1 VGGTFVIGLVYAT
14 AAGRAAAGELSAGL
28 GPDTRLY
35 DASPGDA
42 LRQAWG
48 ECDGI
53 VAFLATGATVR
64 LLAPLL
70 ADKHTDPGVVCV
82 DEARR
87 YAVALVGGHGG
98 GANDLASRVAA
109 ALGATPVITTAT
121 DAVGMTPLDEVA
133 ALFGCTVRGDLAAL
147 TRAVLDGEPLL
158 VRNPLGLPLPALP
171 GTGDSAQWTLTLDDT
186 AGDPGPQEVRLVP
199 ADLVVGIGCERGV
212 SVEEVLAL
220 LDRLPEFGLDP
231 AAVTALTSLDLK
243 SDEDALVRVAAD
255 RGLPFVTH
263 TAEVLSTQD
272 VPTPSEVVSAEVG
285 TPSVSEASALVTA
298 RGLTGG
304 EPELVVTKQK
314 LGRVTMAV
322 ARARHRGRLA
332 VVGLGPGAADL
343 RSPRAEAEL
352 RRASD
357 VVGLDQYVDQIRHL
371 LRPGTRVHAT
381 GLGSEEARARSAV
394 DLAREGRAVAL
405 IGSGDAGVY
414 AMASPALEHAG
425 TDVEV
430 VGVPGITAAL
440 ASAAVL
446 GAPLGHDHAMIS
458 LSDLHTPW
466 PAIERRVRAAAEAD
480 LVVCFYNPRSKG
492 RDWQLGA
499 ALDLIRT
506 HRPDSTPVAAVRQ
519 ASRPD
524 ESVHIAPIADFDP
537 AVVDMYTT
545 VVVGASTTRLVGGR
559 MVTPRGYRWMGPS

>member
-14 AAGRAAAGELSAGL
+14 AAGRRAAEELAGRL
-28 GPDTRLY
+28 GPEVTLY
-35 DASPGDA
+35 ADGPGEA
-42 LRQAWG
+42 LRRAWG

-87 YAVALVGGHGG
+87 FAVALVGGHGG
-98 GANDLASRVAA
+98 GANALAERVAT
-109 ALGATPVITTAT
+109 ALGATPVVTTAT
-121 DAVGMTPLDEVA
+121 DAVGVTPLDEVA
-133 ALFGCTVRGDLAAL
+133 ELFGCTVRGDLASL
-147 TRAVLDGEPLL
+147 TRAVLDGAPVA
-158 VRNPLGLPLPALP
+158 VRNPFGLPLPALP
-171 GTGDSAQWTLTLDDT
+171 IADGDPQWTLVLDDA
-186 AGDPGPQEVRLVP
+186 AGDPAPGEVRFVP

-212 SVEEVLAL
+212 SVDEVTAL
-220 LDRLPEFGLDP
+220 LDRLPELGLDP
-231 AAVTALTSLDLK
+231 AAVAAISSLDLK
-243 SDEDALVRVAAD
+243 ADEAALLEIAAA
-255 RGLPFVTH
+255 RGLPFTTH
-263 TAEVLSTQD
+263 PAAVLSTQD

-285 TPSVSEASALVTA
+285 TPSVAEASALVTA
-298 RGLTGG
+298 RARTGG

-357 VVGLDQYVDQIRHL
+357 VVGLDQYVDQIAHL

-394 DLAREGRAVAL
+394 ELAREGRAVAL

-425 TDVEV
+425 DDVEV

-466 PAIERRVRAAAEAD
+466 PAIERRIRAAAEAD
-480 LVVCFYNPRSKG
+480 LVVCFYNPRSSG

-499 ALDLIRT
+499 ALDIFRK
-506 HRPDSTPVAAVRQ
+506 HRPGETPVAAVRQ

-559 MVTPRGYRWMGPS
+559 MVTPRGYRWMGPG

>member
-1 VGGTFVIGLVYAT
+1 VIGLVYAT
-14 AAGRAAAGELSAGL
+14 AAGRVAAAELATALGSDARVYDGAPGEGL
-28 GPDTRLY
+28 R
-35 DASPGDA
+35 
-42 LRQAWG
+42 RAWG

-70 ADKHTDPGVVCV
+70 GDKHTDPGVVCV

-98 GANDLASRVAA
+98 GANALAARVAS
-109 ALGATPVITTAT
+109 ALGATPVVTTAT
-121 DAVGMTPLDEVA
+121 DAVGVTPLDDVA
-133 ALFGCTVRGDLAAL
+133 ALFGCTVRGDLAGL
-147 TRAVLDGEPLL
+147 TRAVLDGLP
-158 VRNPLGLPLPALP
+158 VAIRNPLGLPLPALP
-171 GTGDSAQWTLTLDDT
+171 TVDGAAEWTLTLDDT
-186 AGDPGPQEVRLVP
+186 VAQPAEREVRMVP

-212 SVEEVLAL
+212 AVEEVLAL

-231 AAVTALTSLDLK
+231 AAVAALASLDLK
-243 SDEDALVRVAAD
+243 ADEEALVRIAAD
-255 RGLPFVTH
+255 RGLPLVTH
-263 TAEVLSTQD
+263 PAGLLSTQD

-285 TPSVSEASALVTA
+285 TPSVAEASALVTA
-298 RGLTGG
+298 RQRTGG
-304 EPELVVTKQK
+304 EPDLVVSKQK
-314 LGRVTMAV
+314 QGRVTLAV
-322 ARARHRGRLA
+322 ARARYRGRLA

-352 RRASD
+352 RRASE

-499 ALDLIRT
+499 ALDLIRK
-506 HRPDSTPVAAVRQ
+506 HRPDGTPVAAVRQ

-559 MVTPRGYRWMGPS
+559 MVTPRGYRWMGAE

>member
-1 VGGTFVIGLVYAT
+1 VIGLVYAT
-14 AAGRAAAGELSAGL
+14 AAGRAAASELAAAL
-28 GPDTRLY
+28 GADARLY
-35 DASPGDA
+35 DGAPGEC

-48 ECDGI
+48 ECEGI

-98 GANDLASRVAA
+98 GANALAVRVAD
-109 ALGATPVITTAT
+109 ALGATPVVTTAT
-121 DAVGMTPLDEVA
+121 DAVGVTPLDDVA
-133 ALFGCTVRGDLAAL
+133 ALFGCTVRGDLAGL
-147 TRAVLDGEPLL
+147 TRAVLDGTPVA
-158 VRNPLGLPLPALP
+158 VRNPLGLPLPALATVD
-171 GTGDSAQWTLTLDDT
+171 GAAEWTLTLDDT
-186 AGDPGPQEVRLVP
+186 SGPAAEREVRMVP

-212 SVEEVLAL
+212 SVDEVTAL
-220 LDRLPEFGLDP
+220 LDRLPELGFDP
-231 AAVTALTSLDLK
+231 AAVGAISSLDLK
-243 SDEDALVRVAAD
+243 ADEEALLAVAG
-255 RGLPFVTH
+255 RLGVPFVTH
-263 TAEVLSTQD
+263 PAAVLSTVD

-285 TPSVSEASALVTA
+285 TPSVAEAAALVTA
-298 RGLTGG
+298 RARTGG
-304 EPELVVTKQK
+304 EPELVVSKQK
-314 LGRVTMAV
+314 QGRVTMAV
-322 ARARHRGRLA
+322 ARARYRGRLA

-357 VVGLDQYVDQIRHL
+357 VVGLDQYIAQIRHL

-425 TDVEV
+425 DDVEV

-499 ALDLIRT
+499 ALDLIRE
-506 HRPDSTPVAAVRQ
+506 HRPDGTPVAAVRQ

-559 MVTPRGYRWMGPS
+559 MVTPRGYRWMGPA

>member
-1 VGGTFVIGLVYAT
+1 VIGLVYAT
-14 AAGRAAAGELSAGL
+14 AAGRAAAGDLAAAL
-28 GPDTRLY
+28 GPSARTY
-35 DASPGDA
+35 DVAPGEA
-42 LRQAWG
+42 LRAAWS

-64 LLAPLL
+64 LLASLL
-70 ADKHTDPGVVCV
+70 GDKHSDPGVVCV

-98 GANDLASRVAA
+98 GANALAVQVAD
-109 ALGATPVITTAT
+109 ALGAEPVVTTAT
-121 DAVGMTPLDEVA
+121 DAMGITPLDEVA
-133 ALFGCTVRGDLAAL
+133 ALFGCTVRGDLAGL
-147 TRAVLDGEPLL
+147 TRALLDGEPVA
-158 VRNPLGLPLPALP
+158 VRNPYGLPLPALP
-171 GTGDSAQWTLTLDDT
+171 TAEGTPRWTLVLDDA
-186 AGDPGPQEVRLVP
+186 AGEPGPGEVRMVP
-199 ADLVVGIGCERGV
+199 ADLAIGIGCERGV
-212 SVEEVLAL
+212 SVEEVSAL
-220 LDRLPEFGLDP
+220 LDRLPELGFDP
-231 AAVTALTSLDLK
+231 AAVAAITSLDLK
-243 SDEDALVRVAAD
+243 ADEEALLAVAA
-255 RGLPFVTH
+255 RLGVPFVTH
-263 TAEVLSTQD
+263 PAGRLSTVE
-272 VPTPSEVVSAEVG
+272 VPTPSEVVAAEVG
-285 TPSVSEASALVTA
+285 TPSVAEASALTTA
-298 RGLTGG
+298 RDRTGG
-304 EPELVVTKQK
+304 DPDLVVPKQK
-314 LGRVTMAV
+314 HGRVTMAV

-425 TDVEV
+425 ADVEV

-440 ASAAVL
+440 AAGAVL

-466 PAIERRVRAAAEAD
+466 PAIERRIRAVAEAD

-499 ALDLIRT
+499 ALDILGK
-506 HRPDSTPVAAVRQ
+506 HRPDETPVAAVRQ

-524 ESVHIAPIADFDP
+524 ESVHVATIADFDP

-559 MVTPRGYRWMGPS
+559 MVTPRGYRWMGPA

>member
-1 VGGTFVIGLVYAT
+1 VL
-14 AAGRAAAGELSAGL
+14 AGE
-28 GPDTRLY
+28 
-35 DASPGDA
+35 
-42 LRQAWG
+42 
-48 ECDGI
+48 
-53 VAFLATGATVR
+53 
-64 LLAPLL
+64 
-70 ADKHTDPGVVCV
+70 
-82 DEARR
+82 
-87 YAVALVGGHGG
+87 
-98 GANDLASRVAA
+98 
-109 ALGATPVITTAT
+109 
-121 DAVGMTPLDEVA
+121 
-133 ALFGCTVRGDLAAL
+133 
-147 TRAVLDGEPLL
+147 
-158 VRNPLGLPLPALP
+158 
-171 GTGDSAQWTLTLDDT
+171 
-186 AGDPGPQEVRLVP
+186 
-199 ADLVVGIGCERGV
+199 
-212 SVEEVLAL
+212 
-220 LDRLPEFGLDP
+220 
-231 AAVTALTSLDLK
+231 
-243 SDEDALVRVAAD
+243 
-255 RGLPFVTH
+255 
-263 TAEVLSTQD
+263 D
-272 VPTPSEVVSAEVG
+272 VPTPSEVVAAEVG

-298 RGLTGG
+298 RLRTGG
-304 EPELVVTKQK
+304 VPELVVPKQK
-314 LGRVTMAV
+314 QGRVTMAV
-322 ARARHRGRLA
+322 ARARYRGRLA

-343 RSPRAEAEL
+343 RSPRAESEL

-430 VGVPGITAAL
+430 IGVPGITAAL

-466 PAIERRVRAAAEAD
+466 PAIELRVRAAAEAD

-499 ALDLIRT
+499 ALDILRK

-559 MVTPRGYRWMGPS
+559 MVTPRGYRWMGAS

>member
-1 VGGTFVIGLVYAT
+1 VIGLVTTT
-14 AAGRAAAGELSAGL
+14 AAGRTAAARLGAGL
-28 GPDTRLY
+28 GQTTSY
-35 DASPGDA
+35 DVREIATAWRECDA
-42 LRQAWG
+42 LV
-48 ECDGI
+48 C
-53 VAFLATGATVR
+53 FLATGATVR

-98 GANDLASRVAA
+98 GANALAARVAD
-109 ALGATPVITTAT
+109 ALGATPVVTTAT
-121 DAVGMTPLDEVA
+121 DAIGMTPLDEVA
-133 ALFGCTVRGDLAAL
+133 ALFGCTVHGDLAGL
-147 TRAVLDGEPLL
+147 TRAVLDGVPVA

-171 GTGDSAQWTLTLDDT
+171 LADGDPQWTLVLDD
-186 AGDPGPQEVRLVP
+186 AQAVPAEREVRMVP

-212 SVEEVLAL
+212 SVDEVTAL
-220 LDRLPEFGLDP
+220 LDRLPELGFDP
-231 AAVTALTSLDLK
+231 AAIGAIASLDLK
-243 SDEDALVRVAAD
+243 ADEEALLAVAE
-255 RGLPFVTH
+255 RLGVPFVTH
-263 TAEVLSTQD
+263 PAAVLSTQD

-285 TPSVSEASALVTA
+285 TPSVAEASALVTA
-298 RGLTGG
+298 RARTGG
-304 EPELVVTKQK
+304 EPELVVPKQK
-314 LGRVTMAV
+314 QGRVTMAV
-322 ARARHRGRLA
+322 ARARYRGRLA

-352 RRASD
+352 RRAAE
-357 VVGLDQYVDQIRHL
+357 VVGLDQYVAQIRHL

-425 TDVEV
+425 EDVEV

-499 ALDLIRT
+499 ALDLIRK
-506 HRPDSTPVAAVRQ
+506 HRPDETPVAAVRQ

-559 MVTPRGYRWMGPS
+559 MVTPRGYRWMGPE

>member
-1 VGGTFVIGLVYAT
+1 VIGLVYAT
-14 AAGRAAAGELSAGL
+14 AAGRAAASELAAAL
-28 GPDTRLY
+28 GPDARLY
-35 DASPGDA
+35 DGTPGEG
-42 LRQAWG
+42 LRRAWG

-98 GANDLASRVAA
+98 GANALAARVAD
-109 ALGATPVITTAT
+109 ALGATPVVTTAT
-121 DAVGMTPLDEVA
+121 DAVGVTPLDEVA
-133 ALFGCTVRGDLAAL
+133 ALFGCTVRGDLAGL
-147 TRAVLDGEPLL
+147 SRAVLDGLP
-158 VRNPLGLPLPALP
+158 VAIRNPLGLPLPALP
-171 GTGDSAQWTLTLDDT
+171 TVDGVAEWTLTLDDT
-186 AGDPGPQEVRLVP
+186 ATQPAEREVRMVP

-212 SVEEVLAL
+212 STDEIIAL
-220 LDRLPEFGLDP
+220 LDRLPELGYDP
-231 AAVTALTSLDLK
+231 AAVAAIASLDLK
-243 SDEDALVRVAAD
+243 ADEEALVAVAE
-255 RGLPFVTH
+255 RLGVPFVTH
-263 TAEVLSTQD
+263 PAAVLSTVD
-272 VPTPSEVVSAEVG
+272 VPTPSDVVAAEVG
-285 TPSVSEASALVTA
+285 TASVAEASALVTA
-298 RGLTGG
+298 RSRTGG
-304 EPELVVTKQK
+304 EPELVVPKQK
-314 LGRVTMAV
+314 QGRVTMAV
-322 ARARHRGRLA
+322 ARARYRGRLA

-352 RRASD
+352 RRASE
-357 VVGLDQYVDQIRHL
+357 VVGLDQYIAQIRHL

-425 TDVEV
+425 EDVEV

-466 PAIERRVRAAAEAD
+466 PAIERRVRAVAEAD

-499 ALDLIRT
+499 ALDLIRK
-506 HRPDSTPVAAVRQ
+506 HRPDETPVAAVRQ

-559 MVTPRGYRWMGPS
+559 MVTPRGYRWMGPA